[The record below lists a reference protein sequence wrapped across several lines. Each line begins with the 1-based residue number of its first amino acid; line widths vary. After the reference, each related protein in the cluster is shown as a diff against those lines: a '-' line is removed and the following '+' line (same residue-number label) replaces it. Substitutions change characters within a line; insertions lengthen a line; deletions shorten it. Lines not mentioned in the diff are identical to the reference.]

1 MRIWPE
7 YIDLNYFAAQLVEE
21 YPNQF
26 MPTLL
31 KDEDWP
37 DWAAAVSAT
46 NLFSKANVPS
56 PYTIKNN
63 KKENTF
69 ASWQEWAKAAYICI
83 NAFEPNINNA
93 G

>member
-26 MPTLL
+26 LPTLI
-31 KDEDWP
+31 DEEKWP
-37 DWAAAVSAT
+37 DWAAAVSAC
-46 NLFSKANVPS
+46 NLFSNSNVPS
-56 PYTIKNN
+56 PYSIKSGIRQNN
-63 KKENTF
+63 F

-83 NAFEPNINNA
+83 NVAVPNQV
-93 G
+93 